1 MRKGFLT
8 LFLLI
13 LICLCGCAGPET
25 DPGLALRSRVLEKG
39 CCFDAEIT
47 ADYGDSLSVFSVRCR
62 ADNGGETAF
71 TVTAPE
77 SIAGISGTLS
87 AGTGKLLFDGEK
99 AVAFPLLAEG
109 LLTPAAAPWIFVRTL
124 RSGNLIASG
133 REGDYTRL
141 SIDDSFREDALRL
154 DIWLDGAGDPA
165 KADIS
170 YGGQR
175 YLSMGITN
183 FRTEENTDA

>member
-1 MRKGFLT
+1 MRKWFPVLIFL
-8 LFLLI
+8 FF
-13 LICLCGCAGPET
+13 LCGCGGQTP
-25 DPGLALRSRVLEKG
+25 DPGLALRGRVLEG

-47 ADYGDSLSVFSVRCR
+47 ADYGDSLSVFSVRCQ
-62 ADNGGETAF
+62 ADDQGKTAF

-77 SIAGISGTLS
+77 SIAGISGTLA
-87 AGTGKLLFDGEK
+87 AGTGKLLFGGEK
-99 AVAFPLLAEG
+99 ALAFPLLADG

-124 RSGNLIASG
+124 RSGNFIAAG
-133 REGDYTRL
+133 QEGGVTRL

-154 DIWLDGAGDPA
+154 DIWLDGAGDPER
-165 KADIS
+165 ADIS

-183 FRTEENTDA
+183 FRTEENGGA

>member
-1 MRKGFLT
+1 MRKWLPI
-8 LFLLI
+8 LFLLLI
-13 LICLCGCAGPET
+13 LSGCGRQAP
-25 DPGLALRSRVLEKG
+25 DPGLSLRSRILEG

-47 ADYGDSLSVFSVRCR
+47 ADYGDSLSVFAMHCQ
-62 ADNGGETAF
+62 ADSAGSLRF

-77 SIAGISGTLS
+77 SIAGISGNVA
-87 AGTGKLLFDGEK
+87 AGTGKLLFEDK
-99 AVAFPLLAEG
+99 AVSFPLLADG

-133 REGDYTRL
+133 REGDVTRL

-154 DIWLDGAGDPA
+154 DIWLDEAGNPT

-170 YGGQR
+170 CKEQR
-175 YLSMGITN
+175 YLSMVVQN
-183 FRTEENTDA
+183 FRTESEPEA